1 MVIEYYENG
10 LKITKNNGHLITEWI
25 KIKQNK

>member
-10 LKITKNNGHLITEWI
+10 LKITKNNSQLITEWI